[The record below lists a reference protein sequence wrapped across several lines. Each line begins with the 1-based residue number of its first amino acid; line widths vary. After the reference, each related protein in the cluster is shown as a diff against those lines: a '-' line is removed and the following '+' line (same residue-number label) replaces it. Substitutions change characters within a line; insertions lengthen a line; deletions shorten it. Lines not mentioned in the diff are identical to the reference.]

1 MRELRFSQRPGVAVG
16 DFAGVSR
23 RGFLKTSA
31 IAAGGL
37 MLEMSLPGMM
47 RTAGAQG
54 ATAVPVVPS
63 AFVHIAPDDTVT
75 IQVNRLD
82 FGQGVQTALP
92 MLVAEELDCDWAK
105 VRGELAPAGDAY
117 KDPMFGIQM
126 TGGSGSVAHSWM
138 QYRRIGASARAML
151 IAAAAQQWKVP
162 ADQLRTENGVVI
174 GPNGKRATYGS
185 LAARAQALPVPA
197 NVALKDPSAFRLL
210 GKPTRR
216 LDAKAKS
223 TGTPMYGMDFKLPN
237 MKVAVVARPPVFG
250 AKVKSFDARAA
261 KAVKG
266 VRDVLEIP
274 DDRGGTAVAV
284 VADGYWQAKTGRDA
298 LKAEWDTS
306 GVEHVDTTKQLAK
319 FRELARTPGVVAI
332 DADVSGLKGA
342 PKTIVAEY
350 SFPYLAHAP
359 MEPLN
364 CTVQLS
370 DKGAEVWTGT
380 QFQTVDQAA
389 IARTLDLKPE
399 QVRLH
404 TLMAGGGFGRRAVP
418 TSDYGI
424 EAAQVAKAWR
434 RAGHR
439 EPVKVI
445 WSREDDIHGGYYRP
459 MYVHR
464 AEIGVDA
471 RGNVLAWNHTIVGQS
486 ILQGTPFEKMLVK
499 NGIDGTSVEGVSGTP
514 YAVPLRLTLH
524 SPQVNV
530 PVLWWRSVGNTHTAF
545 VMETLIDELA
555 KNAGQDPVAYRYAL
569 LGEKHPR
576 HREALALAVER
587 SGYGKT
593 KLPEGQAWG
602 VAVHESFDSVVAYV
616 VVAEMRNNAP
626 RLVSAVAGVHCNFA
640 VNPLTVAAQ
649 VEGAALMGLGTTLPG
664 AAITM
669 KDGEIEQSNFH
680 QYTVARLTDMPAIS
694 VHIVASGDAPTGM
707 GEPGLP
713 PLAPAYANA
722 LAALTGKRLRALPF
736 DMTTAQA

>member
-1 MRELRFSQRPGVAVG
+1 MRQLRFSQYPGVAVG

-37 MLEMSLPGMM
+37 MLEMSLPGLM
-47 RTAGAQG
+47 RTANAQG
-54 ATAVPVVPS
+54 APAAPVVPS

-92 MLVAEELDCDWAK
+92 MLVAEELDCDWGK

-117 KDPMFGIQM
+117 KDPIFGIQM
-126 TGGSGSVAHSWM
+126 TGGSGTIAHSWM

-162 ADQLRTENGVVI
+162 ADQLRTENGVVL

-197 NVALKDPSAFRLL
+197 NVALKDPATFRLL

-237 MKVAVVARPPVFG
+237 LKVAVVARPPVFG
-250 AKVKSFDARAA
+250 AKVKSFDAKAA
-261 KAVKG
+261 KAIKG

-284 VADGYWQAKTGRDA
+284 IADGYWQAKTGRDA

-306 GVEHVDTTKQLAK
+306 GVEHVDTTQQLAK
-319 FRELARTPGVVAI
+319 FKEMAKTPGIVAI
-332 DADVSGLKGA
+332 DTDVSRLKGA
-342 PKTIVAEY
+342 PKTLVAEY

-389 IARTLDLKPE
+389 MARTLGLKPE
-399 QVRLH
+399 QVKLH

-418 TSDYGI
+418 TSDYGV

-434 RAGHR
+434 GAGHR

-464 AEIGVDA
+464 AEIGLDA
-471 RGNVLAWNHTIVGQS
+471 KGNVLAWNHTIVGQS
-486 ILQGTPFEKMLVK
+486 ILQGTPFEPMMVK
-499 NGIDGTSVEGVSGTP
+499 NGVDATSVEGVSGTP

-524 SPQVNV
+524 SPKVNV

-555 KNAGQDPVAYRYAL
+555 KNAGQDPVAYRYSL
-569 LGEKHPR
+569 LGDKHPR
-576 HREALALAVER
+576 HRAALALAVER

-669 KDGEIEQSNFH
+669 KDGEVEQSNFH
-680 QYTVARLTDMPAIS
+680 QYTVARLTDMPEIS
-694 VHIVASGDAPTGM
+694 VHVVSSGDAPTGM

-722 LAALTGKRLRALPF
+722 VAVLTGKRLRALPF
-736 DMTTAQA
+736 DVTSA

>member
-1 MRELRFSQRPGVAVG
+1 MRELRFSPRPGVAVG
-16 DFAGVSR
+16 DFAGLTR
-23 RGFLKTSA
+23 RVFLKTSA
-31 IAAGGL
+31 LAAGGL
-37 MLEMSLPGMM
+37 MLEMSLPGAM
-47 RTAGAQG
+47 RAASAQG
-54 ATAVPVVPS
+54 AAATPVVPS
-63 AFVHIAPDDTVT
+63 AFVRIAPDDTVT

-105 VRGELAPAGDAY
+105 VRSELAPAADVY
-117 KDPMFGIQM
+117 KDPVFGIQM
-126 TGGSGSVAHSWM
+126 TGGSGSVAHSWL

-162 ADQLRTENGVVI
+162 AAQLRTENGVVL
-174 GPNGKRATYGS
+174 GPNGQRATYGS
-185 LAARAQALPVPA
+185 LAARAQAQPVPA
-197 NVALKDPSAFRLL
+197 DVALKEPSAFRLL
-210 GKPTRR
+210 GKPTGR
-216 LDAKAKS
+216 LDARAKS
-223 TGTPMYGMDFKLPN
+223 MGVPMYGMDFKLPN
-237 MKVAVVARPPVFG
+237 LKVAVVARPPVFG
-250 AKVKSFDARAA
+250 AKVKQFDAKAA
-261 KAVKG
+261 RAVKG

-284 VADGYWQAKTGRDA
+284 IADGYWQAKTGRDA
-298 LKAEWDTS
+298 LKATWDTT
-306 GVEHVDTTKQLAK
+306 GVEHVDTTAQLAK
-319 FRELARTPGVVAI
+319 YVEMAKTPGTVAI
-332 DADVSGLKGA
+332 DADISKLKGA
-342 PKTIVAEY
+342 PKTLVAEY
-350 SFPYLAHAP
+350 HFPYLAHAP

-370 DKGAEVWTGT
+370 DKGAQVWTGT

-399 QVRLH
+399 QVKLH

-418 TSDYGI
+418 TSDYGV

-445 WSREDDIHGGYYRP
+445 WSREDDIRGGYYRP

-464 AEIGVDA
+464 AEIGLDA
-471 RGNVLAWNHTIVGQS
+471 KGNVLAWDHTIVGQS
-486 ILQGTPFEKMLVK
+486 ILQGTPFEKMMVK
-499 NGIDGTSVEGVSGTP
+499 NGIDGTSVEGVAGTP

-530 PVLWWRSVGNTHTAF
+530 PVLWWRSVGNTHTAY
-545 VMETLIDELA
+545 VMETLIDELS
-555 KNAGQDPVAYRYAL
+555 KEAGQDPVAYRYGL
-569 LGEKHPR
+569 MGDKHPR

-587 SGYGKT
+587 SGYGKAQ
-593 KLPEGQAWG
+593 LPSGQAWG

-616 VVAEMRNNAP
+616 VVAEMRNDSP
-626 RLVSAVAGVHCNFA
+626 RLVSVTAGVHCNFA

-649 VEGAALMGLGTTLPG
+649 VEGAALMGLGMTIPG

-669 KDGEIEQSNFH
+669 KDGEVEQSNFH
-680 QYTVARLTDMPAIS
+680 QYMVARLPDMPAIS
-694 VHIVASGDAPTGM
+694 VHIVGSGDAPTGM

-722 LAALTGKRLRALPF
+722 IFALTGKRMRALPF
-736 DMTTAQA
+736 DLTKA

>member
-1 MRELRFSQRPGVAVG
+1 MRELRFSQYPGVAVG
-16 DFAGVSR
+16 DYTGLSR

-31 IAAGGL
+31 LAAGGL
-37 MLEMSLPGMM
+37 MLEMSLPGAM
-47 RTAGAQG
+47 RGAAAQG
-54 ATAVPVVPS
+54 AAPAPVVPS
-63 AFVHIAPDDTVT
+63 AFVRIAPDDTVT

-105 VRGELAPAGDAY
+105 VRSELAPAADVY
-117 KDPMFGIQM
+117 KDPLFGIQM
-126 TGGSGSVAHSWM
+126 TGGSGSVAHSWL
-138 QYRRIGASARAML
+138 QYRRIGATARAML

-162 ADQLRTENGVVI
+162 AAQLKTENGVVV
-174 GPNGKRATYGS
+174 GPNGQRATYGS
-185 LAARAQALPVPA
+185 LAARAQAMPVPA
-197 NVALKDPSAFRLL
+197 DVPLKSPSAFRLL
-210 GKPTRR
+210 GKPTGR
-216 LDAKAKS
+216 LDARAKS
-223 TGTPMYGMDFKLPN
+223 TGVPMYGMDFKLPN
-237 MKVAVVARPPVFG
+237 LKVAVVARPPVFG
-250 AKVKSFDARAA
+250 AKVKRFDAKAA
-261 KAVKG
+261 KAVRG

-284 VADGYWQAKTGRDA
+284 IADGYWQAKTGRDA
-298 LKAEWDTS
+298 LKPEWDTS
-306 GVEHVDTTKQLAK
+306 GVEHVDTTAQLAK
-319 FRELARTPGVVAI
+319 YKEMARTPGTVAI
-332 DADVSGLKGA
+332 DADVSKLKGA
-342 PKTIVAEY
+342 PKTLVAEY

-399 QVRLH
+399 QVKLH

-418 TSDYGI
+418 TSDYGV

-434 RAGHR
+434 KAGHR

-464 AEIGVDA
+464 AEIGLDDK
-471 RGNVLAWNHTIVGQS
+471 GNILAWNHTIVGQS
-486 ILQGTPFEKMLVK
+486 ILAGTPFEKMMVK

-524 SPQVNV
+524 SPKVNV
-530 PVLWWRSVGNTHTAF
+530 PVLWWRSVGNTHTAY

-555 KNAGQDPVAYRYAL
+555 KQAGQDPVAYRYAL
-569 LGEKHPR
+569 MGDKHPR
-576 HREALALAVER
+576 HKEALALAVER

-593 KLPEGQAWG
+593 RLPEGQAWG

-616 VVAEMRNNAP
+616 VVAEMRNGTP
-626 RLVSAVAGVHCNFA
+626 RLVSATAGVHCNFA

-669 KDGEIEQSNFH
+669 KDGEVEQSNFH
-680 QYTVARLTDMPAIS
+680 QYMVARLPDMPAIS
-694 VHIVASGDAPTGM
+694 VHIASSGDAPTGM

-713 PLAPAYANA
+713 ALAPAYANA
-722 LAALTGKRLRALPF
+722 LFTLTGKRLRSLPF
-736 DMTTAQA
+736 DVANA

>member
-1 MRELRFSQRPGVAVG
+1 MRELRFSQYPGVAVG
-16 DFAGVSR
+16 DYTGLSR
-23 RGFLKTSA
+23 RGFVKTSA
-31 IAAGGL
+31 LAAGGL
-37 MLEMSLPGMM
+37 MLEMSLPGAM
-47 RTAGAQG
+47 RGAAAQG
-54 ATAVPVVPS
+54 AAPAPVVPS
-63 AFVHIAPDDTVT
+63 AFVRIAPDDTVT

-105 VRGELAPAGDAY
+105 VRSELAPAADVY
-117 KDPMFGIQM
+117 KDPLFGIQM
-126 TGGSGSVAHSWM
+126 TGGSGSVAHSWL

-162 ADQLRTENGVVI
+162 AAQLKTENGVVL
-174 GPNGKRATYGS
+174 GPNGQRATYGS
-185 LAARAQALPVPA
+185 LAARAQAMPVPA
-197 NVALKDPSAFRLL
+197 DVPLKSPSAFRLL
-210 GKPTRR
+210 GKPTGR
-216 LDAKAKS
+216 LDARAKS
-223 TGTPMYGMDFKLPN
+223 TGVPMYGMDFKLPN
-237 MKVAVVARPPVFG
+237 LKVAVVARPPVFG
-250 AKVKSFDARAA
+250 AKVKRFDAKAA

-284 VADGYWQAKTGRDA
+284 IADGYWQAKTGRDA
-298 LKAEWDTS
+298 LKPEWDTS
-306 GVEHVDTTKQLAK
+306 GVEHVDTTAQLAK
-319 FRELARTPGVVAI
+319 YKEMARTPGTVAI
-332 DADVSGLKGA
+332 DADVSKLKGA
-342 PKTIVAEY
+342 PKTLVAEY

-399 QVRLH
+399 QVKLH

-418 TSDYGI
+418 TSDYGV
-424 EAAQVAKAWR
+424 EAAQLAKAWR
-434 RAGHR
+434 KAGHR

-464 AEIGVDA
+464 AEIGLDDK
-471 RGNVLAWNHTIVGQS
+471 GNILAWNHTIVGQS
-486 ILQGTPFEKMLVK
+486 ILAGTPFEKMMVK

-524 SPQVNV
+524 SPKVNV
-530 PVLWWRSVGNTHTAF
+530 PVLWWRSVGNTHTAY

-555 KNAGQDPVAYRYAL
+555 KQAGQDPVAYRYAL
-569 LGEKHPR
+569 MGDKHPR
-576 HREALALAVER
+576 HKEALALAVER

-593 KLPEGQAWG
+593 RLPEGQAWG

-616 VVAEMRNNAP
+616 VVAEMRNGTP
-626 RLVSAVAGVHCNFA
+626 RLVSATAGVHCNFA

-669 KDGEIEQSNFH
+669 KDGEVEQSNFH
-680 QYTVARLTDMPAIS
+680 QYMVARLPDMPAIS
-694 VHIVASGDAPTGM
+694 VHIASSGDAPTGM

-713 PLAPAYANA
+713 ALAPAYANA
-722 LAALTGKRLRALPF
+722 LFTLTGKRLRSLPF
-736 DMTTAQA
+736 DVAKA

>member
-1 MRELRFSQRPGVAVG
+1 MRELRFSPRPGVAVG
-16 DFAGVSR
+16 DFAGLTR
-23 RGFLKTSA
+23 RVFLKTSA
-31 IAAGGL
+31 LAAGGL
-37 MLEMSLPGMM
+37 MLEMSLPGAM
-47 RTAGAQG
+47 RAASAQG
-54 ATAVPVVPS
+54 AAAAPVVPS

-105 VRGELAPAGDAY
+105 VRSELAPAADVY

-126 TGGSGSVAHSWM
+126 TGGSGSVAHSWL

-162 ADQLRTENGVVI
+162 PAQLRTENGVVL
-174 GPNGKRATYGS
+174 GPSGQRATYGS
-185 LAARAQALPVPA
+185 LAARAQAQPVPA
-197 NVALKDPSAFRLL
+197 DVALKDPSSFRLL

-216 LDAKAKS
+216 LDARAKS
-223 TGTPMYGMDFKLPN
+223 TGVPMYGMDFKLPN
-237 MKVAVVARPPVFG
+237 LKVAVVARPPVFG
-250 AKVKSFDARAA
+250 AKVKQFDAKAA
-261 KAVKG
+261 RAVKG
-266 VRDVLEIP
+266 VREVLEIP

-284 VADGYWQAKTGRDA
+284 IADGYWQAKTGRDA
-298 LKAEWDTS
+298 LKATWDTR
-306 GVEHVDTTKQLAK
+306 GVEHVDTTAQLAK
-319 FRELARTPGVVAI
+319 YVEMAKTPGTVAI
-332 DADVSGLKGA
+332 DTDIAKLKDA
-342 PKTIVAEY
+342 PKTLVAEY
-350 SFPYLAHAP
+350 HFPYLAHAP

-370 DKGAEVWTGT
+370 DKGAQVWTGT

-389 IARTLDLKPE
+389 IARTLGLKPE
-399 QVRLH
+399 QVKLH

-418 TSDYGI
+418 TSDYGV

-445 WSREDDIHGGYYRP
+445 WSREDDVRGGYYRP

-464 AEIGVDA
+464 AEIGLDA
-471 RGNVLAWNHTIVGQS
+471 KGKVLAWNHTIVGQS
-486 ILQGTPFEKMLVK
+486 ILQGTPFEKMMVK
-499 NGIDGTSVEGVSGTP
+499 NGIDGTSVEGIMGTP

-530 PVLWWRSVGNTHTAF
+530 PVLWWRSVGNTHTAY

-555 KNAGQDPVAYRYAL
+555 KEAGQDPVAYRYTL
-569 LGEKHPR
+569 MGDKHPR

-593 KLPEGQAWG
+593 PLPAGHAWG

-616 VVAEMRNNAP
+616 VVAEMRDESP
-626 RLVSAVAGVHCNFA
+626 RLVSVTAGVHCNFA

-649 VEGAALMGLGTTLPG
+649 VEGAALMGLGMTIPG

-669 KDGEIEQSNFH
+669 KDGEVEQSNFH
-680 QYTVARLTDMPAIS
+680 QYMVARSPDMPAIS
-694 VHIVASGDAPTGM
+694 VHIVGSGDAPTGM

-722 LAALTGKRLRALPF
+722 VFKLTGKRLRALPF
-736 DMTTAQA
+736 DLTKA

>member
-1 MRELRFSQRPGVAVG
+1 MRELRFSQYPGGAVG
-16 DFAGVSR
+16 DYTGLSR

-31 IAAGGL
+31 LAAGGL
-37 MLEMSLPGMM
+37 MLEMSLPGAM
-47 RTAGAQG
+47 RGAAAQG
-54 ATAVPVVPS
+54 AAPAPVVPS
-63 AFVHIAPDDTVT
+63 AFVRIAPDDTVT
-75 IQVNRLD
+75 IQVNRRA

-105 VRGELAPAGDAY
+105 VRSELAPAADVY
-117 KDPMFGIQM
+117 KDPLFGIQM
-126 TGGSGSVAHSWM
+126 TGGSGSVAHSWL

-162 ADQLRTENGVVI
+162 AAQLKTENGVVL
-174 GPNGKRATYGS
+174 GPNGQRATYGS
-185 LAARAQALPVPA
+185 LAARAQAMPVPA
-197 NVALKDPSAFRLL
+197 DVPLKSPSAFRLL
-210 GKPTRR
+210 GKPTGR
-216 LDAKAKS
+216 LDARAKS
-223 TGTPMYGMDFKLPN
+223 TGVPMYGMDFKLPN
-237 MKVAVVARPPVFG
+237 LKVAVVARPPVFG
-250 AKVKSFDARAA
+250 AKVKRFDAKAA

-284 VADGYWQAKTGRDA
+284 IADGYWQAKTGRDA
-298 LKAEWDTS
+298 LKPEWDTS
-306 GVEHVDTTKQLAK
+306 GVEHVDTTAQLAK
-319 FRELARTPGVVAI
+319 YKEMARTPGTVAI
-332 DADVSGLKGA
+332 DADVSKLKGA
-342 PKTIVAEY
+342 PKTLVAEY

-370 DKGAEVWTGT
+370 DKAAEVWTGT

-389 IARTLDLKPE
+389 IARTLELKPE
-399 QVRLH
+399 QVKLH

-418 TSDYGI
+418 TSDYGV

-434 RAGHR
+434 KAGHR

-464 AEIGVDA
+464 AEIGLDDK
-471 RGNVLAWNHTIVGQS
+471 GNILAWNHTIVGQS
-486 ILQGTPFEKMLVK
+486 ILAGTPFEKMMVK

-524 SPQVNV
+524 SPKVNV
-530 PVLWWRSVGNTHTAF
+530 PVLWWRSVGNTHTAY

-555 KNAGQDPVAYRYAL
+555 KQAGQDPVAYRYAL
-569 LGEKHPR
+569 MGDKHPR
-576 HREALALAVER
+576 HKEALALAVER

-593 KLPEGQAWG
+593 RLPEGQAWG

-616 VVAEMRNNAP
+616 VVAEMRNGTP
-626 RLVSAVAGVHCNFA
+626 RLVSATAGVHCNFA

-669 KDGEIEQSNFH
+669 KDGEVEQSNFH
-680 QYTVARLTDMPAIS
+680 QYMVARLPDMPAIS
-694 VHIVASGDAPTGM
+694 VHIASSGDAPTGM

-713 PLAPAYANA
+713 ALAPAYANA
-722 LAALTGKRLRALPF
+722 LFTLTGKRLRSLPF
-736 DMTTAQA
+736 DVAKA

>member
-1 MRELRFSQRPGVAVG
+1 MRQLRFSQYPGVAVG

-37 MLEMSLPGMM
+37 MLEMSLPGLM
-47 RTAGAQG
+47 RTANAQG
-54 ATAVPVVPS
+54 AAAAPVVPS

-92 MLVAEELDCDWAK
+92 MLVAEELDCDWGK

-117 KDPMFGIQM
+117 KDPIFGIQM
-126 TGGSGSVAHSWM
+126 TGGSGTIAHSWM

-162 ADQLRTENGVVI
+162 ADQLRTENGVVL

-197 NVALKDPSAFRLL
+197 NVALKDPATFRLL

-237 MKVAVVARPPVFG
+237 LKVAVVARPPVFG
-250 AKVKSFDARAA
+250 AKVKSFDAKAA

-284 VADGYWQAKTGRDA
+284 IADGYWQAKTGRDA

-306 GVEHVDTTKQLAK
+306 GVEHVDTTQQLAK
-319 FRELARTPGVVAI
+319 FKEMAKTPGIVAI
-332 DADVSGLKGA
+332 DTDVSRLKGA
-342 PKTIVAEY
+342 PKTLVAEY

-389 IARTLDLKPE
+389 MARTLGLKPE
-399 QVRLH
+399 QVKLH

-418 TSDYGI
+418 TSDYGV

-434 RAGHR
+434 GAGHR

-464 AEIGVDA
+464 AEIGLDA
-471 RGNVLAWNHTIVGQS
+471 KGNVLAWNHTIVGQS
-486 ILQGTPFEKMLVK
+486 ILQGTPFEPMMVK
-499 NGIDGTSVEGVSGTP
+499 NGVDATSVEGVSGTP

-524 SPQVNV
+524 SPKVNV

-555 KNAGQDPVAYRYAL
+555 KNAGQDPVAYRYSL
-569 LGEKHPR
+569 LGDKHPR
-576 HREALALAVER
+576 HRAALALAVER

-669 KDGEIEQSNFH
+669 KDGEVEQSNFH
-680 QYTVARLTDMPAIS
+680 QYTVARLTDMPEIS
-694 VHIVASGDAPTGM
+694 VHVVSSGDAPTGM

-722 LAALTGKRLRALPF
+722 VAVLTGKRLRALPF
-736 DMTTAQA
+736 DVTSA

>member
-1 MRELRFSQRPGVAVG
+1 MRELRFSQYPGVAVG
-16 DFAGVSR
+16 DYTGLSR

-31 IAAGGL
+31 LAAGGL
-37 MLEMSLPGMM
+37 MLEMSLPGAM
-47 RTAGAQG
+47 RGAAAQG
-54 ATAVPVVPS
+54 AAPAPVVPS
-63 AFVHIAPDDTVT
+63 AFVRIAPDDTVT

-105 VRGELAPAGDAY
+105 VRSELAPAADVY
-117 KDPMFGIQM
+117 KDPLFGIQM
-126 TGGSGSVAHSWM
+126 TGGSGSVAHSWL

-162 ADQLRTENGVVI
+162 AAQLKTENGVVL
-174 GPNGKRATYGS
+174 GPNGQRATYGS
-185 LAARAQALPVPA
+185 LAARAQAMPVPA
-197 NVALKDPSAFRLL
+197 DVPLKSPSAFRLL
-210 GKPTRR
+210 GKPTGR
-216 LDAKAKS
+216 LDARAKS
-223 TGTPMYGMDFKLPN
+223 TGVPMYGMDFKLPN
-237 MKVAVVARPPVFG
+237 LKVAVVARPPVFG
-250 AKVKSFDARAA
+250 AKVKRFDAKAA

-284 VADGYWQAKTGRDA
+284 IADGYWQAKTGRDA
-298 LKAEWDTS
+298 LKPEWDTS
-306 GVEHVDTTKQLAK
+306 GVEHVDTTAQLAK
-319 FRELARTPGVVAI
+319 YKEMARTPGTVAI
-332 DADVSGLKGA
+332 DADVSKLKGA
-342 PKTIVAEY
+342 PKTLVAEY

-399 QVRLH
+399 QVKLH

-418 TSDYGI
+418 TSDYGV
-424 EAAQVAKAWR
+424 EAAQLAKAWR
-434 RAGHR
+434 KAGHR

-464 AEIGVDA
+464 AEIGLDDK
-471 RGNVLAWNHTIVGQS
+471 GNILAWNHTIVGQS
-486 ILQGTPFEKMLVK
+486 ILAGTPFEKMMVK

-524 SPQVNV
+524 SPKVNV
-530 PVLWWRSVGNTHTAF
+530 PVLWWRSVGNTHTAY

-555 KNAGQDPVAYRYAL
+555 KQAGQDPVAYRYAL
-569 LGEKHPR
+569 MGDKHPR
-576 HREALALAVER
+576 HKEALALAVER

-593 KLPEGQAWG
+593 RLPEGQAWG

-616 VVAEMRNNAP
+616 VVAEMRNGTP
-626 RLVSAVAGVHCNFA
+626 RLVSATAGVHCNFA

-669 KDGEIEQSNFH
+669 KDGEVEQSNFH
-680 QYTVARLTDMPAIS
+680 QYMVARLPDMPAIS
-694 VHIVASGDAPTGM
+694 VHIASSGDAPTGM

-713 PLAPAYANA
+713 ALAPAYANA
-722 LAALTGKRLRALPF
+722 LFTLTGKRLRSLPF
-736 DMTTAQA
+736 DVAKA

>member
-16 DFAGVSR
+16 DLTGLTR
-23 RGFLKTSA
+23 RAFLKTSA

-37 MLEMSLPGMM
+37 MLEMSLPGAM

-54 ATAVPVVPS
+54 AAAKPVVPS
-63 AFVHIAPDDTVT
+63 AFVHIAPDDIVT

-92 MLVAEELDCDWAK
+92 MLVAEELDCDWSK
-105 VRGELAPAGDAY
+105 VRSELAPAADVY
-117 KDPMFGIQM
+117 KDPLFGIQM
-126 TGGSGSVAHSWM
+126 TGGSGSVAHSWL
-138 QYRRIGASARAML
+138 QYRQIGASARAML

-162 ADQLRTENGVVI
+162 AAQLRTENGVVL
-174 GPNGKRATYGS
+174 GPNGQRATYGS
-185 LAARAQALPVPA
+185 LAARAQALPVPTG
-197 NVALKDPSAFRLL
+197 VTLKDPSAFRLL
-210 GKPTRR
+210 GKPTGR
-216 LDAKAKS
+216 LDARAKS
-223 TGTPMYGMDFKLPN
+223 TGVPMYGMDFKLPN
-237 MKVAVVARPPVFG
+237 LKVAVVARPPVFG
-250 AKVKSFDARAA
+250 AKVKHFDAKAA
-261 KAVKG
+261 RTVKG

-284 VADGYWQAKTGRDA
+284 IADGYWQAKTGRDA
-298 LKAEWDTS
+298 LNATWDTS
-306 GVEHVDTTKQLAK
+306 GVEHVDTTAQLAK
-319 FRELARTPGVVAI
+319 FKELAKTPGTVAI
-332 DADVSGLKGA
+332 DGDISKLKGA
-342 PKTIVAEY
+342 PKTLVAEY

-364 CTVQLS
+364 CTVQLT

-389 IARTLDLKPE
+389 MARTLDLKPE
-399 QVRLH
+399 QVKLH

-418 TSDYGI
+418 TSDYGV

-434 RAGHR
+434 SAGHH

-464 AEIGVDA
+464 AEIGLDA
-471 RGNVLAWNHTIVGQS
+471 KGNVLAWNHTIVGQS
-486 ILQGTPFEKMLVK
+486 ILQGTPFEKMMVK

-545 VMETLIDELA
+545 VMETLVDELA

-569 LGEKHPR
+569 IGDKHPR
-576 HREALALAVER
+576 HRQALALAVER

-593 KLPEGQAWG
+593 KLPEGHAWG

-616 VVAEMRNNAP
+616 VVAEMRNGSP
-626 RLVSAVAGVHCNFA
+626 RLVSATAGVHCNFA

-664 AAITM
+664 AAITL
-669 KDGEIEQSNFH
+669 KDGEVEQSNFH
-680 QYTVARLTDMPAIS
+680 QYTV
-694 VHIVASGDAPTGM
+694 
-707 GEPGLP
+707 
-713 PLAPAYANA
+713 
-722 LAALTGKRLRALPF
+722 
-736 DMTTAQA
+736 

>member
-1 MRELRFSQRPGVAVG
+1 MRELRFSPRPGVAVG
-16 DFAGVSR
+16 DFAGLTR
-23 RGFLKTSA
+23 RVFLKTSA
-31 IAAGGL
+31 LAAGGL
-37 MLEMSLPGMM
+37 MLEMSLPGAM
-47 RTAGAQG
+47 RAASAQG
-54 ATAVPVVPS
+54 AAATPVVPS

-105 VRGELAPAGDAY
+105 VRSELAPAADVY
-117 KDPMFGIQM
+117 KDPVFGIQM
-126 TGGSGSVAHSWM
+126 TGGSGSVAHSWL

-151 IAAAAQQWKVP
+151 IAAAAHQWKVP
-162 ADQLRTENGVVI
+162 AAQLRTENGVVL
-174 GPNGKRATYGS
+174 GPNGQRATYGS
-185 LAARAQALPVPA
+185 LAARAQAQPVPA
-197 NVALKDPSAFRLL
+197 DVALKEPSAFRLL
-210 GKPTRR
+210 GNPTGR
-216 LDAKAKS
+216 LDARAKS
-223 TGTPMYGMDFKLPN
+223 TGVPMYGMDFKLPN
-237 MKVAVVARPPVFG
+237 LKVAVVARPPVFG
-250 AKVKSFDARAA
+250 AKVKQFDAKAARAI
-261 KAVKG
+261 KG

-284 VADGYWQAKTGRDA
+284 IADGYWQAKTGRDA
-298 LKAEWDTS
+298 LKATWDTT
-306 GVEHVDTTKQLAK
+306 GVEHVDTTAQLAK
-319 FRELARTPGVVAI
+319 YVEMAKTPGTVAI
-332 DADVSGLKGA
+332 DADISKLKGA
-342 PKTIVAEY
+342 PKTLVAEY
-350 SFPYLAHAP
+350 HFPYLAHAP

-370 DKGAEVWTGT
+370 DKGAQVWTGT

-399 QVRLH
+399 QVKLH

-418 TSDYGI
+418 TSDYGV

-445 WSREDDIHGGYYRP
+445 WSREDDIRGGYYRP

-464 AEIGVDA
+464 AEIGLDA
-471 RGNVLAWNHTIVGQS
+471 KGNVLAWDHTIVGQS
-486 ILQGTPFEKMLVK
+486 ILQGTPFEKMMVK
-499 NGIDGTSVEGVSGTP
+499 NGIDGTSVEGVAGTP

-530 PVLWWRSVGNTHTAF
+530 PVLWWRSVGNTHTAY
-545 VMETLIDELA
+545 VMETLIDELS
-555 KNAGQDPVAYRYAL
+555 KEAGQDPVAYRYGL
-569 LGEKHPR
+569 MGDKHPR

-593 KLPEGQAWG
+593 ALPSGQAWG

-616 VVAEMRNNAP
+616 VVAEMRNDSP
-626 RLVSAVAGVHCNFA
+626 RLVSVTAGVHCNFA

-649 VEGAALMGLGTTLPG
+649 VEGAALMGLGMTIPG

-669 KDGEIEQSNFH
+669 KDGEVEQSNFH
-680 QYTVARLTDMPAIS
+680 QYMVARLPDMPAIG
-694 VHIVASGDAPTGM
+694 VHIVGSGDAPTGM

-722 LAALTGKRLRALPF
+722 IFALTGKRMRALPF
-736 DMTTAQA
+736 DLTKA

>member
-1 MRELRFSQRPGVAVG
+1 MRELRFSPRPGVAVG
-16 DFAGVSR
+16 DFTGLTR
-23 RGFLKTSA
+23 RVFLKTSA
-31 IAAGGL
+31 LAAGGL
-37 MLEMSLPGMM
+37 MLEMSLPGAM
-47 RTAGAQG
+47 RTASAQG
-54 ATAVPVVPS
+54 AAATPVVPS
-63 AFVHIAPDDTVT
+63 AFVRIAPDDTVT

-105 VRGELAPAGDAY
+105 VRSELAPAADVY
-117 KDPMFGIQM
+117 KDPVFGIQM
-126 TGGSGSVAHSWM
+126 TGGSGSVAHSWL

-162 ADQLRTENGVVI
+162 AAQLRTENGVVL
-174 GPNGKRATYGS
+174 GPNGQRATYGS
-185 LAARAQALPVPA
+185 LAARAQAQPVPA
-197 NVALKDPSAFRLL
+197 DVALKEPSAFRLL
-210 GKPTRR
+210 GKPTGR
-216 LDAKAKS
+216 LDARAKS
-223 TGTPMYGMDFKLPN
+223 MGVPMYGMDFKLPN
-237 MKVAVVARPPVFG
+237 LKVAVVARPPVFG
-250 AKVKSFDARAA
+250 AKVKQFDAKAA
-261 KAVKG
+261 RAVKG

-284 VADGYWQAKTGRDA
+284 IADGYWQAKTGRDA
-298 LKAEWDTS
+298 LKATWDTT
-306 GVEHVDTTKQLAK
+306 GVEHVDTTAQLAK
-319 FRELARTPGVVAI
+319 YVEMAKTPGTVAI
-332 DADVSGLKGA
+332 DADISKLKGA
-342 PKTIVAEY
+342 PKTLVAEY
-350 SFPYLAHAP
+350 HFPYLAHAP

-364 CTVQLS
+364 CTVQLT
-370 DKGAEVWTGT
+370 DKGAQVWTGT

-399 QVRLH
+399 QVKLH

-418 TSDYGI
+418 TSDYGV

-464 AEIGVDA
+464 AEIGLDA
-471 RGNVLAWNHTIVGQS
+471 KGNVLAWDHTIVGQS
-486 ILQGTPFEKMLVK
+486 ILQGTPFEKMMVK
-499 NGIDGTSVEGVSGTP
+499 NGIDGTSVEGVAGTP

-530 PVLWWRSVGNTHTAF
+530 PVLWWRSVGNTHTAY
-545 VMETLIDELA
+545 VMETLIDELS
-555 KNAGQDPVAYRYAL
+555 KEAGQDPVAYRYGL
-569 LGEKHPR
+569 MGDKHPR

-593 KLPEGQAWG
+593 PLPSGQAWG

-616 VVAEMRNNAP
+616 VVAEMHNDSP
-626 RLVSAVAGVHCNFA
+626 RLVSVTAGVHCNFA

-649 VEGAALMGLGTTLPG
+649 VEGAALMGLGMTIPG

-669 KDGEIEQSNFH
+669 KDGEVEQSNFH
-680 QYTVARLTDMPAIS
+680 QYMVARLPDMPAIS
-694 VHIVASGDAPTGM
+694 VHIVGSGDAPTGM

-722 LAALTGKRLRALPF
+722 IFALTGKRLRALPF
-736 DMTTAQA
+736 DLTKA

>member
-47 RTAGAQG
+47 RTASAQG
-54 ATAVPVVPS
+54 AAAAPVVPS

-105 VRGELAPAGDAY
+105 VRGELAPAGEAY

-151 IAAAAQQWKVP
+151 IAAAAQQLKVP
-162 ADQLRTENGVVI
+162 ADQLRTENGVVV

-185 LAARAQALPVPA
+185 LAAKAQALPVPA
-197 NVALKDPSAFRLL
+197 NVALKDPSTFRLL

-216 LDAKAKS
+216 LDARAKS

-237 MKVAVVARPPVFG
+237 LKVAVVARPPVFG

-261 KAVKG
+261 KAIKG

-284 VADGYWQAKTGRDA
+284 IADGYWQAKTGREA

-306 GVEHVDTTKQLAK
+306 GVEHVDTTAQLARFK
-319 FRELARTPGVVAI
+319 ELAKTPGIVAI
-332 DADVSGLKGA
+332 DTDVSKLKGA

-399 QVRLH
+399 QVKLH

-418 TSDYGI
+418 TSDYGV

-471 RGNVLAWNHTIVGQS
+471 KGNVLAWNHTIVGQS
-486 ILQGTPFEKMLVK
+486 ILQGTPFEKMMVK

-530 PVLWWRSVGNTHTAF
+530 PVLWWRSVGNTHTAY

-569 LGEKHPR
+569 LGDKHPR
-576 HREALALAVER
+576 HRDALALAVER

-593 KLPEGQAWG
+593 RLPDGQAWG

-664 AAITM
+664 AAITL
-669 KDGEIEQSNFH
+669 KQGEVEQSNFH

-694 VHIVASGDAPTGM
+694 VHVVASGDAPTGM

-722 LAALTGKRLRALPF
+722 IAALTGKRLRALPF
-736 DMTTAQA
+736 DLTTTA

>member
-1 MRELRFSQRPGVAVG
+1 MRQLRFSQYPGVAVG

-37 MLEMSLPGMM
+37 MLEMSLPGLM
-47 RTAGAQG
+47 RTANAQG
-54 ATAVPVVPS
+54 APAAPVVPS

-92 MLVAEELDCDWAK
+92 MLVAEELDCDWGK

-117 KDPMFGIQM
+117 KDPIFGIQM
-126 TGGSGSVAHSWM
+126 TGGSGTIAHSWM

-162 ADQLRTENGVVI
+162 ADQLRTENGVVL

-185 LAARAQALPVPA
+185 LAAKAQALPVPA
-197 NVALKDPSAFRLL
+197 NVALKDPATFRLL

-237 MKVAVVARPPVFG
+237 LKVAVVARPPVFG
-250 AKVKSFDARAA
+250 AKVKSFDAKAA
-261 KAVKG
+261 KAIKG

-284 VADGYWQAKTGRDA
+284 IADGYWQAKTGRDA

-306 GVEHVDTTKQLAK
+306 GVEHVDTTQQLAK
-319 FRELARTPGVVAI
+319 FKEMAKTPGIVAI
-332 DADVSGLKGA
+332 DTDVSKLKGA
-342 PKTIVAEY
+342 PKTLVAEY

-389 IARTLDLKPE
+389 MARTLGLKPE
-399 QVRLH
+399 QVKLH

-418 TSDYGI
+418 TSDYGV

-434 RAGHR
+434 GAGHR

-464 AEIGVDA
+464 AEIGLDA
-471 RGNVLAWNHTIVGQS
+471 KGNVLAWNHTIVGQS
-486 ILQGTPFEKMLVK
+486 ILQGTPFEPMMVK
-499 NGIDGTSVEGVSGTP
+499 NGVDATSVEGVSGTP

-524 SPQVNV
+524 SPKVNV

-555 KNAGQDPVAYRYAL
+555 KNAGQDPVAYRYSL
-569 LGEKHPR
+569 LGDKHPR
-576 HREALALAVER
+576 HRAALALAVER

-593 KLPEGQAWG
+593 KLQEGQAWG

-669 KDGEIEQSNFH
+669 KDGEVEQSNFH
-680 QYTVARLTDMPAIS
+680 QYTVARLTDMPEIS
-694 VHIVASGDAPTGM
+694 VHVVSSGDAPTGM

-722 LAALTGKRLRALPF
+722 VAVLTGKRLRALPF
-736 DMTTAQA
+736 DVTGA

>member
-1 MRELRFSQRPGVAVG
+1 MRELRFSPRPGVAVG
-16 DFAGVSR
+16 DFAGLTR
-23 RGFLKTSA
+23 RVFLKTSA
-31 IAAGGL
+31 LAAGGL
-37 MLEMSLPGMM
+37 MLEMSLPGAM
-47 RTAGAQG
+47 RTASAQG
-54 ATAVPVVPS
+54 AAATPVVPS
-63 AFVHIAPDDTVT
+63 AFVRIAPDDTVT

-105 VRGELAPAGDAY
+105 VRSELAPAADVY
-117 KDPMFGIQM
+117 KDPVFGIQM
-126 TGGSGSVAHSWM
+126 TGGSGSVAHSWL
-138 QYRRIGASARAML
+138 QYRRIGASVRAML

-162 ADQLRTENGVVI
+162 AAQLRTENGVVL
-174 GPNGKRATYGS
+174 GPNGQRATYGS
-185 LAARAQALPVPA
+185 LAARAQAQPVPA
-197 NVALKDPSAFRLL
+197 DVALKEPSAFRLL
-210 GKPTRR
+210 GKPTGR
-216 LDAKAKS
+216 LDARAKS
-223 TGTPMYGMDFKLPN
+223 MGVPMYGMDFKLPN
-237 MKVAVVARPPVFG
+237 LKVAVVARPPVFG
-250 AKVKSFDARAA
+250 AKVKQFDAKAA
-261 KAVKG
+261 RAVKG

-284 VADGYWQAKTGRDA
+284 IADGYWQAKTGRDA
-298 LKAEWDTS
+298 LKATWDTT
-306 GVEHVDTTKQLAK
+306 GVEHVDTTAQLAK
-319 FRELARTPGVVAI
+319 YVEMAKTPGTVAI
-332 DADVSGLKGA
+332 DADISKLKGA
-342 PKTIVAEY
+342 PKTLVAEY
-350 SFPYLAHAP
+350 HFPYLAHAP

-370 DKGAEVWTGT
+370 DKGAQVWTGT

-399 QVRLH
+399 QVKLH

-418 TSDYGI
+418 TSDYGV

-445 WSREDDIHGGYYRP
+445 WSREDDIRGGYYRP

-464 AEIGVDA
+464 AEIGLDA
-471 RGNVLAWNHTIVGQS
+471 KGNVLAWDHTIVGQS
-486 ILQGTPFEKMLVK
+486 ILHGTPFEKMMVK
-499 NGIDGTSVEGVSGTP
+499 NGIDGTSVEGVAGTP

-530 PVLWWRSVGNTHTAF
+530 PVLWWRSVGNTHTAY
-545 VMETLIDELA
+545 VMETLIDELS
-555 KNAGQDPVAYRYAL
+555 KEAGQDPVAYRYGL
-569 LGEKHPR
+569 MGDKHPR

-593 KLPEGQAWG
+593 ALPSGQAWG

-616 VVAEMRNNAP
+616 VVAEMRNDSP
-626 RLVSAVAGVHCNFA
+626 RLVSVTAGVHCNFA

-649 VEGAALMGLGTTLPG
+649 VEGAALMGLGMTIPG

-669 KDGEIEQSNFH
+669 KDGEVEQSNFH
-680 QYTVARLTDMPAIS
+680 QYMVARLPDMPAIS
-694 VHIVASGDAPTGM
+694 VHIVGSGDAPTGM

-722 LAALTGKRLRALPF
+722 IFALTGKRMRALPF
-736 DMTTAQA
+736 DLTKA

>member
-1 MRELRFSQRPGVAVG
+1 MRELRFSQYPGVAVG
-16 DFAGVSR
+16 DYTGLSR

-31 IAAGGL
+31 LAAGGL
-37 MLEMSLPGMM
+37 MLEMSLPGAM
-47 RTAGAQG
+47 RGAAAQG
-54 ATAVPVVPS
+54 AAPAPVVPS
-63 AFVHIAPDDTVT
+63 AFVRIAPDDTVT

-105 VRGELAPAGDAY
+105 VRSELAPAADVY
-117 KDPMFGIQM
+117 KDPLFGIQM
-126 TGGSGSVAHSWM
+126 TGGSGSVAHSWL

-162 ADQLRTENGVVI
+162 AAQLKTENGVVL
-174 GPNGKRATYGS
+174 GPNGQRATYGS
-185 LAARAQALPVPA
+185 LAARAQAMPVPA
-197 NVALKDPSAFRLL
+197 DVPLKSPSAFRLL
-210 GKPTRR
+210 GKPTGR
-216 LDAKAKS
+216 LDARAKS
-223 TGTPMYGMDFKLPN
+223 TGVPMYGMDFKLPN
-237 MKVAVVARPPVFG
+237 LKVAVVARPPVFG
-250 AKVKSFDARAA
+250 AKVKRFDAKAA

-284 VADGYWQAKTGRDA
+284 IADGYWQAKTGRDA
-298 LKAEWDTS
+298 LKPEWDTS
-306 GVEHVDTTKQLAK
+306 GVEHVDTTAQLAK
-319 FRELARTPGVVAI
+319 YKEMARTPGTVAI
-332 DADVSGLKGA
+332 DADVSKLKGA
-342 PKTIVAEY
+342 PKTLVAEY

-370 DKGAEVWTGT
+370 DKAAEVWTGT

-389 IARTLDLKPE
+389 IARTLELKPE
-399 QVRLH
+399 QVKLH

-418 TSDYGI
+418 TSDYGV

-434 RAGHR
+434 KAGHR
-439 EPVKVI
+439 EAVKVI

-464 AEIGVDA
+464 AEIGLDDK
-471 RGNVLAWNHTIVGQS
+471 GNILAWNHTIVGQS
-486 ILQGTPFEKMLVK
+486 ILAGTPFEKMMVK

-524 SPQVNV
+524 SPKVNV
-530 PVLWWRSVGNTHTAF
+530 PVLWWRSVGNTHTAY

-555 KNAGQDPVAYRYAL
+555 KQAGQDPVAYRYAL
-569 LGEKHPR
+569 MGDKHPR
-576 HREALALAVER
+576 HKEALALAVER

-593 KLPEGQAWG
+593 RLPEGQAWG

-616 VVAEMRNNAP
+616 VVAEMRNGTP
-626 RLVSAVAGVHCNFA
+626 RLVSATAGVHCNFA

-669 KDGEIEQSNFH
+669 KDGEVEQSNFH
-680 QYTVARLTDMPAIS
+680 QYMVARLPDMPAIS
-694 VHIVASGDAPTGM
+694 VHIASSGDAPTGM

-713 PLAPAYANA
+713 ALAPAYANA
-722 LAALTGKRLRALPF
+722 LFTLTGKRLRSLPF
-736 DMTTAQA
+736 DVAKA

>member
-1 MRELRFSQRPGVAVG
+1 MRELRFSQRPGVPVG

-31 IAAGGL
+31 VAAGGL
-37 MLEMSLPGMM
+37 MLEMSLPGLM
-47 RTAGAQG
+47 RTANAQG
-54 ATAVPVVPS
+54 AAPAPVVPS

-92 MLVAEELDCDWAK
+92 MLVAEELDCDWGK
-105 VRGELAPAGDAY
+105 VRGELAPAGEAY
-117 KDPMFGIQM
+117 KDPVFGIQM
-126 TGGSGSVAHSWM
+126 TGGSGTMAHSWM

-162 ADQLRTENGVVI
+162 ADQLRTENGVVL

-185 LAARAQALPVPA
+185 LAAKAQALPVPA

-237 MKVAVVARPPVFG
+237 LKVAVVARPPVFG
-250 AKVKSFDARAA
+250 AKVKSFDAKAA

-306 GVEHVDTTKQLAK
+306 GVEHVDTTRQLAQFK
-319 FRELARTPGVVAI
+319 EMARTPGIVAI
-332 DADVSGLKGA
+332 DTDVSKLKGA
-342 PKTIVAEY
+342 PKTLVAEY

-389 IARTLDLKPE
+389 IARTLGLKPE
-399 QVRLH
+399 QVKLH

-418 TSDYGI
+418 TSDYGV

-434 RAGHR
+434 GAGHR

-464 AEIGVDA
+464 AEIGLDA
-471 RGNVLAWNHTIVGQS
+471 KGNVLAWNHTIVGQS
-486 ILQGTPFEKMLVK
+486 ILQGTPFEPMLVN
-499 NGIDGTSVEGVSGTP
+499 NGIDATSVEGVSGTP

-524 SPQVNV
+524 SPKANV

-555 KNAGQDPVAYRYAL
+555 GHAGQDPVAYRYAL
-569 LGEKHPR
+569 LGDKHPR

-616 VVAEMRNNAP
+616 VVAEMRNKAP

-664 AAITM
+664 AAITL
-669 KDGEIEQSNFH
+669 KDGEVEQSNFH

-694 VHIVASGDAPTGM
+694 VHVVSSGDAPTGM

-722 LAALTGKRLRALPF
+722 IAALTGKRLRALPF
-736 DMTTAQA
+736 DVTSA